1 MATNSGDYLLIE
13 FQDAFDLFAVEGS
26 IDFKGLRSIMKTLQ
40 GSAPNDEDLKSM
52 MKAVDSDDDEWISFD
67 EFMKILSIKFEE
79 MDSAQ
84 TVREAFKSF
93 DINGIGEVSTDH
105 LRHVLT
111 NADDQLSEDEINNL
125 LKDFTDKTIKYE
137 DFIEEYDN
145 DLIEYRM
152 ATKLN

>member
-1 MATNSGDYLLIE
+1 MATSEDYLLIE
-13 FQDAFDLFAVEGS
+13 FQDAFELFAVDGF
-26 IDFKGLRSIMKTLQ
+26 IDFRGLKSIMKALQ

-52 MKAVDSDDDEWISFD
+52 MKAVDNDEDEWINFD
-67 EFMKILSIKFEE
+67 EFVKILSIKFDE

-84 TVREAFKSF
+84 TVLEAFKSF

-111 NADDQLSEDEINNL
+111 TADDQLSEDDINNL
-125 LKDFTDKTIKYE
+125 LKDFTDKSINYE
-137 DFIEEYDN
+137 DLIQEYN
-145 DLIEYRM
+145 SDLIQYRT